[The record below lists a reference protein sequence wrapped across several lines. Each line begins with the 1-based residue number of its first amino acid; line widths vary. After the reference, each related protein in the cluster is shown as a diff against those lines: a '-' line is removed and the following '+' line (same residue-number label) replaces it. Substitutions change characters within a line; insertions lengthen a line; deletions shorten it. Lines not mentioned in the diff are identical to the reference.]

1 MSKEESNQISPA
13 EQYVTDTVSQMQ
25 KSLQNTMII
34 AAVILIA
41 EIAYFSI
48 LNNKI
53 AEGLTAIPEVV
64 NAYREDFDKINEIA
78 GKIPEI
84 GSYSNELAKVQTVL
98 DGINGAKNSSTN
110 AAGRIAGMI
119 VHEIN
124 TQENMIA
131 QYSSDLLQEN
141 LGNLPEWVQAQIPK
155 YSRQLQNKVDLW
167 INQFCG
173 TSSDEL
179 GSTFDTFLE
188 SNSKQIQAFS
198 EAADDELALEKLG
211 EELTTQIAVFMGST
225 TLEKY
230 GTLEEQSNSFL
241 ARLKAAN
248 ELLKPLANKK
258 TEELT
263 EDERQLRRAIGLF
276 MSRVDAVNLNK

>member
-13 EQYVTDTVSQMQ
+13 EQYVADTVSRMQ
-25 KSLQNTMII
+25 KSLQKTMIV

-41 EIAYFSI
+41 EIGYFSY

-53 AEGLTAIPEVV
+53 AEGLTAIPAVV
-64 NAYREDFDKINEIA
+64 DTYREDFDKINEMA

-84 GSYSNELAKVQTVL
+84 GTYSNELAKVQTVL
-98 DGINGAKNSSTN
+98 DGINGAENYSTN

-155 YSRQLQNKVDLW
+155 YSGQLQDKVDLW
-167 INQFCG
+167 INQFCVA
-173 TSSDEL
+173 SSDEL
-179 GSTFDTFLE
+179 GSTFDTFLQ
-188 SNSKQIQAFS
+188 SNGQQIQAFS
-198 EAADDELALEKLG
+198 EATDDELALEKLD
-211 EELTTQIAVFMGST
+211 EELTTQLTVFMGT
-225 TLEKY
+225 TSLEKY
-230 GTLEEQSNSFL
+230 GTLEEQSNRFL
-241 ARLKAAN
+241 ARLKSAN

-263 EDERQLRRAIGLF
+263 EDERQLRHAIGIF
-276 MSRVDAVNLNK
+276 MNRVNEVNLNK